1 MVEEPYRLPQMNSV
15 IIPALRFQ
23 ESEIRKTLLEDYNLE
38 IGSGL
43 GALAGKIW
51 RVGLMGF
58 GASEENIHTCISFKT
73 SALKI
78 FLI

>member
-15 IIPALRFQ
+15 IIPESLRFR
-23 ESEIRKTLLEDYNLE
+23 ESEIRKTLLEEYNLE

-58 GASEENIHTCISFKT
+58 GASEENITHAFQ
-73 SALKI
+73 L
-78 FLI
+78 